1 MDQLFSWVSGGFHG
15 RKGQETGRDGYTPQQ
30 WVESLLEIF
39 KTEVTR
45 PIVVWM
51 HHLLDFDSYF
61 APHMVKLSGFGAS
74 AEYTVDAARSSP
86 PMMGRDRYSHLLV
99 CEIRKAPGD
108 DVATLR
114 FAESMSLAEAGQYF
128 PAKMGADGLVW
139 CGDDQSGYVILRSLP
154 EGSPQTLSYSY
165 ADWEYAEAFSDTLA
179 KAEHKAGWPAGAS
192 AKWREWLSDLP
203 SGTSALPWGPDV
215 LLPACAPAPAPPP
228 RLDTLRRRLAIDPL
242 IGKRL
247 VARTA
252 AQQEK
257 ELDELDAF
265 GADDVESFETPFA
278 DLELGDYAVAVA
290 PSGKHLAPPFRLRTR
305 GHDSAPLEFLQ
316 LVGTETRGQLKFVR
330 APPLLPSRQSDTAQ
344 VTWRYFESEWVDVEG
359 ERRLRFRPCSGDD
372 GSDVMATSQYDKRE
386 MILVFHDGD
395 APTSAWYTLPS
406 EQQLQLERIISRCVP
421 RPTVCPTPADRR
433 PSVTLRNHE
442 EAAPAKP
449 RGGGA
454 HRKLGK
460 KRAEADQD
468 DDGVGEAKPAPRR
481 ARRN

>member
-1 MDQLFSWVSGGFHG
+1 
-15 RKGQETGRDGYTPQQ
+15 
-30 WVESLLEIF
+30 
-39 KTEVTR
+39 
-45 PIVVWM
+45 
-51 HHLLDFDSYF
+51 
-61 APHMVKLSGFGAS
+61 
-74 AEYTVDAARSSP
+74 
-86 PMMGRDRYSHLLV
+86 
-99 CEIRKAPGD
+99 
-108 DVATLR
+108 
-114 FAESMSLAEAGQYF
+114 
-128 PAKMGADGLVW
+128 
-139 CGDDQSGYVILRSLP
+139 
-154 EGSPQTLSYSY
+154 
-165 ADWEYAEAFSDTLA
+165 
-179 KAEHKAGWPAGAS
+179 
-192 AKWREWLSDLP
+192 
-203 SGTSALPWGPDV
+203 
-215 LLPACAPAPAPPP
+215 
-228 RLDTLRRRLAIDPL
+228 
-242 IGKRL
+242 

-257 ELDELDAF
+257 ELDALDAF
-265 GADDVESFETPFA
+265 GVDDVESFETPFA

-386 MILVFHDGD
+386 MVLVFHDGD

-406 EQQLQLERIISRCVP
+406 EQQQQLERIISRCVP
-421 RPTVCPTPADRR
+421 PTVRPTPAHRR

-449 RGGGA
+449 RGGGT
-454 HRKLGK
+454 KSK
-460 KRAEADQD
+460 KRVEADQAV
-468 DDGVGEAKPAPRR
+468 GVGEAKPAPRR